1 MLFRS
6 NFRGPR
12 TRAASA
18 VLERELAKVRLCD
31 LQDLLLAGLPEA
43 GFDRFAPAEGAFY
56 LYCDVAHLTNDS
68 RDFCKRMLAETGVAT
83 THGIDFDRARGA
95 GTLRI
100 SFAGSTAEMEE
111 AVRRLKAW
119 RRA

>member
-1 MLFRS
+1 MAGRDHLRVEIGLSNGWIIRS
-6 NFRGPR
+6 G
-12 TRAASA
+12 AGA
-18 VLERELAKVRLCD
+18 VLVD
-31 LQDLLLAGLPEA
+31 A

-68 RDFCKRMLAETGVAT
+68 RDFCKRMLAESGVAT
-83 THGIDFDRARGA
+83 TPGIDFDRARGA

-119 RRA
+119 RRT

>member
-1 MLFRS
+1 MMICSQRRVWS
-6 NFRGPR
+6 CDAQVRAGR
-12 TRAASA
+12 TGRPDKLQGHLLDHRFQLLEVHWFGQ
-18 VLERELAKVRLCD
+18 VLS
-31 LQDLLLAGLPEA
+31 EA
-43 GFDRFAPAEGAFY
+43 
-56 LYCDVAHLTNDS
+56 
-68 RDFCKRMLAETGVAT
+68 GVAT
-83 THGIDFDRARGA
+83 TPGVDFDRARGA